1 MIIFVKLLLAHL
13 IGDFML
19 QSKSWI
25 EDKTKNK
32 GKSIKL
38 YLHVL
43 IHGVLVM
50 MLFFDLSYWPLALG
64 VTVTHFLIDWAKL
77 SLQKPS
83 NKTFWFVFD
92 QLLHVLVIIIL
103 TVIWIYPEMSWLDYL
118 QSLEFW
124 AYLTALVFLVFAAS
138 IIMNVLLYKWSSQI
152 IDGKDQSLSNAGKY
166 IGILERILVFVFII
180 TDHWEAVGFLITAKS
195 VFRFGDLKESKD
207 RKLTEYILIGTLL
220 SFGFAI
226 LTSLAFQYLTRFF

>member
-25 EDKTKNK
+25 EDKQKNK
-32 GKSIKL
+32 GTSSKL

-43 IHGVLVM
+43 IHGALVM
-50 MLFFDLSYWPLALG
+50 LLFFDLSYWPLALG
-64 VTVTHFLIDWAKL
+64 ITLTHFLIDWAKL
-77 SLQKPS
+77 SFQKPS
-83 NKTFWFVFD
+83 NKTFWFVID
-92 QLLHVLVIIIL
+92 QVLHLLVIGIL
-103 TVIWIYPEMSWLDYL
+103 TVIWIYPDLSWFEYL
-118 QSLEFW
+118 QSLQFW
-124 AYLTALVFLVFAAS
+124 SYLTALVFLVFAVS
-138 IIMNVLLYKWSSQI
+138 IIMNVLLYKWSSEI
-152 IDGKDQSLSNAGKY
+152 IDGENQSLANAGKF

-226 LTSLAFQYLTRFF
+226 LTSLGFQYLTRFF

>member
-1 MIIFVKLLLAHL
+1 MIILIKLLLAHL
-13 IGDFML
+13 VGDFVL
-19 QSKSWI
+19 QPRSWI

-32 GKSIKL
+32 GTSSKL

-43 IHGVLVM
+43 IQGALVM
-50 MLFFDLSYWPLALG
+50 LLFFDLSYWPMALG
-64 VTVTHFLIDWAKL
+64 ITLTHFLIDWAKL
-77 SLQKPS
+77 YFQQPT

-92 QLLHVLVIIIL
+92 QLLHLLVIVTL
-103 TVIWIYPEMSWLDYL
+103 TLIWIYPDTSWLDYL
-118 QSLEFW
+118 QSIRFW
-124 AYLTALVFLVFAAS
+124 SYLTALVFLIFAVS

-152 IDGKDQSLSNAGKY
+152 IDGEDQSLPNAGKY
-166 IGILERILVFVFII
+166 IGILERLLVFVFII

>member
-25 EDKTKNK
+25 EDKNKNK
-32 GKSIKL
+32 GKSTKL

-43 IHGVLVM
+43 IHGALVM
-50 MLFFDLSYWPLALG
+50 LLFFDLSYWPLALG
-64 VTVTHFLIDWAKL
+64 IMIPHFLIDWAKL
-77 SLQKPS
+77 SFQKPT

-92 QLLHVLVIIIL
+92 QFLHVLVIVICTL
-103 TVIWIYPEMSWLDYL
+103 IWIYPDTSWFEYL
-118 QSLEFW
+118 QSLQFW
-124 AYLTALVFLVFAAS
+124 SYLAALVFLVFAVS
-138 IIMNVLLYKWSSQI
+138 IIMNVLLYQWSSQI
-152 IDGKDQSLSNAGKY
+152 MDGEGQSLPNAGKY

-226 LTSLAFQYLTRFF
+226 LTSLGFQYLTRFF

>member
-1 MIIFVKLLLAHL
+1 MILFIKLLLAHL
-13 IGDFML
+13 IGDFLL

-25 EDKTKNK
+25 EDKTKKK
-32 GKSIKL
+32 GKSSKL

-50 MLFFDLSYWPLALG
+50 LLLFDIKYWPLALG
-64 VTVTHFLIDWAKL
+64 VVVTHFIIDWSKL
-77 SLQKPS
+77 YFQKPT
-83 NKTFWFVFD
+83 NKTFWFILD
-92 QLLHVLVIIIL
+92 QFLHLLVIVVL
-103 TVIWIYPEMSWLDYL
+103 TLIWIYPDTLWLDFL
-118 QSLEFW
+118 HSLKFW
-124 AYLTALVFLVFAAS
+124 SYLTVLVFLVFAVS
-138 IIMNVLLYKWSSQI
+138 IIMNVLLYRWSSQI
-152 IDGKDQSLSNAGKY
+152 MEGEDQSLPNAGKY
-166 IGILERILVFVFII
+166 IGILERLLVFVFII

-226 LTSLAFQYLTRFF
+226 LTSLAFLYLNRFF